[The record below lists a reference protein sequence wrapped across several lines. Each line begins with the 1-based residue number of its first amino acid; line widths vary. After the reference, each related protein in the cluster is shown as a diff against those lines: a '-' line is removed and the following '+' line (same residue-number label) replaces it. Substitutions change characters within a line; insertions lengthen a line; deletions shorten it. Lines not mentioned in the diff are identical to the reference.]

1 MADDTALGDKEPPT
15 PFRAPRGITMMRIN
29 QLTGEPAQP
38 GDKKVITEVFKTG
51 SGNTGNWPPREAGP
65 PYRRDRP

>member
-1 MADDTALGDKEPPT
+1 
-15 PFRAPRGITMMRIN
+15 MMRIN

-51 SGNTGNWPPREAGP
+51 SQPGSAGARASQRGIKPKSSPESGTGGL
-65 PYRRDRP
+65 Y